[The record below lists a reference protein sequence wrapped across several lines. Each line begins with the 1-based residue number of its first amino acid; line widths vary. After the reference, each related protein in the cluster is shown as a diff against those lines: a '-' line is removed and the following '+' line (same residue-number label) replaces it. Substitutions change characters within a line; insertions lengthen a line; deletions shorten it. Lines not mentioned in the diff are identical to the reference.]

1 MNISTYRCLNC
12 EQSRWQTYQTFWK
25 CEACGQNYACVK
37 GIPRLFL
44 DKKLGQKDKA
54 LRDYFYNGFLGS
66 YYQYVMPF
74 LSLPVRPLK
83 LSWKSWVAYLLVV
96 AALFLMLAR
105 LVNLFFVRRLEG
117 FNLLDAAIVVVV
129 IFVGYFLLKHRYLLS
144 LLVLAVPVRLSLLR
158 TKFKP
163 EEGFAQVH
171 ARAIDAFKGRPE
183 RLRVL
188 DISTGTCNSL
198 YRHGWMQLNADY
210 AGLDLS
216 EIMLLQGRDL
226 MTSRRVPMEF
236 VIGDAAQL
244 PFQAETFDIVLN
256 YGAINGMADPQL
268 ALAEMARVCK
278 KGGLVLFL
286 DEQLY
291 ESASFFERAYFKS
304 VLSSHN
310 VIHSCPVD
318 LLPASLTDV
327 RVRQV
332 YHFYYICT
340 GVKQ

>member
-1 MNISTYRCLNC
+1 M
-12 EQSRWQTYQTFWK
+12 TFWM
-25 CEACGQNYACVK
+25 CEACGQTYSCVK

-44 DKKLGQKDKA
+44 DKRLGQKDKA

-83 LSWKSWVAYLLVV
+83 LAWKSWVAYLLFV
-96 AALFLMLAR
+96 AALFLLVAH
-105 LVNLFFVRRLEG
+105 LVNLFFIRRLQG
-117 FNLLDAAIVVVV
+117 FNPLDLISVLVVLC
-129 IFVGYFLLKHRYLLS
+129 VGYFLVKHRYLLS
-144 LLVLAVPVRLSLLR
+144 LLALAVPVRLSLWR
-158 TKFKP
+158 AKFKP
-163 EEGFAQVH
+163 DEAFADVH
-171 ARAIDAFKGRPE
+171 ARVIDEFRERPE
-183 RLRVL
+183 RLSVL

-216 EIMLLQGRDL
+216 EIMLLQGRDF
-226 MTSRRVPMEF
+226 MTGQGVPMEF
-236 VIGDAAQL
+236 IIGDAAQL
-244 PFQAETFDIVLN
+244 PFHAETFDIVLN
-256 YGAINGMADPQL
+256 YGAINGMADPQM

-278 KGGLVLFL
+278 KGGSVLFL

-291 ESASFFERAYFKS
+291 ESASFVERLYFKS

-318 LLPASLTDV
+318 LLPANLADV